1 MRRLAD
7 YTVGSVIV
15 VVHLIA
21 MAIAERRQLTERS
34 VSHPPARPN

>member
-21 MAIAERRQLTERS
+21 IAIAERRRLGDY
-34 VSHPPARPN
+34 RPLRPSQPN